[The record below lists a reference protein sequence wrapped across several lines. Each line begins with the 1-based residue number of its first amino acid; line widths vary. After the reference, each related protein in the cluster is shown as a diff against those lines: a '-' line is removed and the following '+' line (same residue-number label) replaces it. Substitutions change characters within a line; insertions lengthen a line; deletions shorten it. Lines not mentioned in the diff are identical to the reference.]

1 MFDVNATAVLIGLL
15 LVMVFAG
22 FHVVAA
28 LGIAAVIC
36 LAMIT
41 GGDWDMVFYMLGTT
55 AHEALR
61 SYVFAVIPL
70 FMFMGEFIARSGAAA
85 DIFNALNRRLR
96 AIPGGLG
103 HATVIGNAIF
113 GFVTGTSLAAATA
126 FTRIA
131 YPQMKRYGY
140 DQLFAHG
147 IIAGSACLGMLI
159 PPSVLM
165 IVWGI
170 LTEQSIGA
178 LFIAGII
185 PGLLLAA
192 LQMAY
197 ILSVGLLNPAKV
209 GRFTRRAPVGAAVTQ
224 SAPRPLP
231 EPADLEAS
239 NATSLQSLLAILGVI
254 AITLGG
260 IWAGWFT
267 PTEGAGIG
275 AVLGLALGI
284 AKGMRLPQI
293 YDAILSVGRTAVPI
307 MILLFAAQLYSR
319 VLAMSGVGVAVQDF
333 FTGMGLGP
341 YGTLLVM
348 ILIWIVLG
356 MFIDSISIML
366 LTVPIFVPVATSL
379 GFDPIHFAI
388 IGILAIEAG
397 ILTPP
402 FGLLVYGVKAASPEP
417 GISLASLFLVTTP
430 YWILLLIEIVL
441 ILMIPALATGL
452 PNLLR

>member
-1 MFDVNATAVLIGLL
+1 MFDVNATAVLVGLL

-28 LGIAAVIC
+28 LGIAAVVC
-36 LAMIT
+36 LFMVT
-41 GGDWDMVFYMLGTT
+41 GDWDIVFFMLGTT

-61 SYVFAVIPL
+61 SYVFAVVPL

-131 YPQMKRYGY
+131 YPEMKRLGY
-140 DQLFAHG
+140 DRLFAHG

-159 PPSVLM
+159 PPSILM

-192 LQMAY
+192 LQMIY
-197 ILSVGLLNPAKV
+197 ILCVGIMNPAKV
-209 GRFTRRAPVGAAVTQ
+209 GRSPRAASALGADVTGSGSGSIPESAAVSSGVPST
-224 SAPRPLP
+224 
-231 EPADLEAS
+231 
-239 NATSLQSLLAILGVI
+239 TGSLLAIVGVI
-254 AITLGG
+254 ALTLGG

-267 PTEGAGIG
+267 PTEGAGVG

-284 AKGMRLPQI
+284 AKGMRAPQI
-293 YDAILSVGRTAVPI
+293 YDAVLAVGRTAVPI

-333 FTGMGLGP
+333 FSDMGLGP
-341 YGTLLVM
+341 YGTILVM
-348 ILIWIVLG
+348 IMIWFVMG

-366 LTVPIFVPVATSL
+366 LTVPIFAPVATSL

-388 IGILAIEAG
+388 IGILVIEAG

-417 GISLASLFLVTTP
+417 NISLASLFRATTP
-430 YWILLLIEIVL
+430 YWILLLIEIGLVM
-441 ILMIPALATGL
+441 MIPALATGL
-452 PNLLR
+452 PQMLR